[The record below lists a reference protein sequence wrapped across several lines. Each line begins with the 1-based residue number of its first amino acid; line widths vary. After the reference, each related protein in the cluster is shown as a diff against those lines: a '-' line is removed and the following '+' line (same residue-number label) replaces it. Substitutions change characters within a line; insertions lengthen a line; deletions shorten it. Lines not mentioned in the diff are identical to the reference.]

1 VGTKAFLD
9 KEWRESWR
17 SGRLFL
23 LSALFLILGISTPL
37 MLKFLPQLLPVE
49 WQSVLGSLLPS
60 GPVAAVDSLFKNLAQ
75 VGLLVLVLVV
85 MGTIAEER
93 ARGQLELVL
102 SKPVSV
108 AGIVWAKFV
117 VHAFAFLL
125 AVLCA
130 FLPFFAYLRVLS
142 PPGVALLPLLAGAGF
157 FAGYGLLVIAFTLF
171 ASALFASQVGAAL
184 LSGGFFLALSFLPNL
199 GGDFARLSPA
209 GLLATARGL
218 AIGAGGPGVEL
229 LGLGVTV
236 GSIALFLCLAVVAVR
251 NHEW

>member
-1 VGTKAFLD
+1 MGTRAFLA

-23 LSALFLILGISTPL
+23 LSALFLVLGISTPL
-37 MLKFLPQLLPVE
+37 MLKFLPQMLPVE
-49 WQSVLGSLLPS
+49 WQTLLGSLLPS

-75 VGLLVLVLVV
+75 VGVLVLILVA
-85 MGTIAEER
+85 MGAIAEER

-108 AGIVWAKFV
+108 AGIVLAKFA
-117 VHAFAFLL
+117 VHAFAFFL
-125 AVLCA
+125 ATLCA
-130 FLPFFAYLRVLS
+130 FLPFFAYLRILY
-142 PPGVALLPLLAGAGF
+142 PPGVAFLPLLVGAGF
-157 FAGYGLLVIAFTLF
+157 FVAYGLLVIAFTLF
-171 ASALFASQVGAAL
+171 CSALFASQVGAAL

-209 GLLATARGL
+209 GLLAAARNL
-218 AIGAGGPGVEL
+218 ALGAGRPGDGL
-229 LGLGVTV
+229 LGVGIAVGGVV
-236 GSIALFLCLAVVAVR
+236 LCLCLAVVAMR

>member
-1 VGTKAFLD
+1 MGVRAFLD

-23 LSALFLILGISTPL
+23 LSALFLVLGISTPL
-37 MLKFLPQLLPVE
+37 MMKFLPQLIPAE
-49 WQSVLGSLLPS
+49 WQSVFSALLPT
-60 GPVAAVDSLFKNLAQ
+60 GPAAAVDALFKNLAQ
-75 VGLLVLVLVV
+75 VGLLALVLVV
-85 MGTIAEER
+85 MGTVAEER

-108 AGIVWAKFV
+108 AGIVWAKFA

-130 FLPFFAYLRVLS
+130 FLPFFAYLRILS
-142 PPGVALLPLLAGAGF
+142 PPGVSFLPLLVGAGF
-157 FAGYGLLVIAFTLF
+157 LTVYGLLVIAFTLF

-209 GLLATARGL
+209 GLLAAARGAAL
-218 AIGAGGPGVEL
+218 GAGRSGDGL
-229 LGLGVTV
+229 LGAGIAV
-236 GSIALFLCLAVVAVR
+236 GGIALFLCLAVVAMR
-251 NHEW
+251 SQEW

>member
-1 VGTKAFLD
+1 MGIRAFLD

-23 LSALFLILGISTPL
+23 LSALFLALGISTPL
-37 MLKFLPQLLPVE
+37 MLKFLPQLIPAE
-49 WQSVLGSLLPS
+49 WQSMLGPLLPS
-60 GPVAAVDSLFKNLAQ
+60 GPAAAVDTLFKNLAQ
-75 VGLLVLVLVV
+75 VGVLVLVLVV

-108 AGIVWAKFV
+108 AGIVWAKFA
-117 VHAFAFLL
+117 VHAFSFLL

-130 FLPFFAYLRVLS
+130 FLPFFAYLRVLY
-142 PPGVALLPLLAGAGF
+142 PPGVALLPLLVGAGF
-157 FAGYGLLVIAFTLF
+157 FVVYGLLVIAFTLF
-171 ASALFASQVGAAL
+171 ASALFTSQVGAAL

-209 GLLATARGL
+209 GLLAAARDL
-218 AIGAGGPGVEL
+218 ALGAGRPGDGL
-229 LGLGVTV
+229 LGVGIAVGGVAT
-236 GSIALFLCLAVVAVR
+236 FLCLAVVAMR